1 MKYTNKEKKNIYDH
15 TVAVYPSAKKS
26 KLQQKILRP
35 KSLENNNQLICHRY
49 INLNKKA
56 FAESLK

>member
-1 MKYTNKEKKNIYDH
+1 MIIQLQFIQVQKN
-15 TVAVYPSAKKS
+15 

-56 FAESLK
+56 FAKSLK